1 MNIYGNINID
11 FLIKRREFKM
21 CFVDLKETRRSKFN
35 QVETL
40 YQLEQELVN
49 TYHSEDIID
58 DDFLFKITYDNF
70 CTINDRAK
78 SILRKLTPEDEYDN
92 IIRYGL
98 GYIIRSST
106 VMISL
111 MKKRRPE
118 LVRMK
123 ISERIESNEHRVST
137 AF

>member
-1 MNIYGNINID
+1 
-11 FLIKRREFKM
+11 M

-49 TYHSEDIID
+49 MYHNEDITD
-58 DDFLFKITYDNF
+58 DEFLFKITYDNF
-70 CTINDRAK
+70 CTINDSAK
-78 SILRKLTPEDEYDN
+78 RILRKLTPNDEYDN

-118 LVRMK
+118 LVRMR
-123 ISERIESNEHRVST
+123 IPERIENNEHRIST